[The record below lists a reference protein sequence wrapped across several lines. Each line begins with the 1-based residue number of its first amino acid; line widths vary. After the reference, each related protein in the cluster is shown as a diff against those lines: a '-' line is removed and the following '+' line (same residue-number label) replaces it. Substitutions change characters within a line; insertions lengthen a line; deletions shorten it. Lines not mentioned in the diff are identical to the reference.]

1 MLLKEKKGIVIII
14 IIIISTLRRRE
25 PVELRNQIL
34 LTLWVLENPECLRSV
49 ADRFDVCKSKAY
61 QVYKR
66 VCRAVVTHLT
76 GECIKFPIGASAQE
90 VMGAFE
96 GKKRYPRCLE

>member
-14 IIIISTLRRRE
+14 IIIISSLRRRE

-34 LTLWVLENPECLRSV
+34 LTLWVLENPESLPSV
-49 ADRFDVCKSKAY
+49 ADRFDVCKSTAY

-76 GECIKFPIGASAQE
+76 GECIKFPTGASAQG

-96 GKKRYPRCLE
+96 GKKKVSQVS